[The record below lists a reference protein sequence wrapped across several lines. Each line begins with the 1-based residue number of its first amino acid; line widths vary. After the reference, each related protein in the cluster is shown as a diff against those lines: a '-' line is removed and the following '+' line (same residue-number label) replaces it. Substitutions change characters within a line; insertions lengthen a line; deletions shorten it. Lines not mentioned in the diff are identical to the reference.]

1 MRNAAGI
8 FFACLCSC
16 VLAAA
21 QTTPTTIVAPGSSL
35 PGLGGITTNLDG
47 PGYIEAGG
55 SHSNLTGDYPNWN
68 DFYMRGM
75 ISGGRNA
82 FTGEI
87 TRENRFGDSGWFGTA
102 GVIRTL
108 SDNWYAQ
115 ASAGASVGG
124 FFLPRYRV
132 DGAINRKLLR
142 RRQLVVTGGM
152 GFDQSRT
159 INRDIRGQAEATYYF
174 GFPVVLQ
181 GGFMWTYST
190 PGDIVAR
197 TQYIAAT
204 EGHDKEH
211 FISLRYERGREG
223 YEVIGAP
230 NVTTS
235 GYNVVFDFPEQTIG
249 ATWRQWI
256 GPNWG
261 VNLNIEQHEETSY
274 HRLGGTI
281 GVFLDF

>member
-1 MRNAAGI
+1 MNAARAI
-8 FFACLCSC
+8 LVCLAACA
-16 VLAAA
+16 LAAA
-21 QTTPTTIVAPGSSL
+21 QTSSTPTPPGSSL
-35 PGLGGITTNLDG
+35 PGLGGVAMGLDG
-47 PGYIEAGG
+47 PGYIEIGG
-55 SHSNLTGDYPNWN
+55 SHNNLTGEYPNWN

-87 TRENRFGDSGWFGTA
+87 TRENRFGDSGWYGDV

-115 ASAGASVGG
+115 GSAGASVGG
-124 FFLPRYRV
+124 FFLPRVRF
-132 DGAINRKLLR
+132 DGAINRKLLQH
-142 RRQLVVTGGM
+142 RQLVVTGGM
-152 GFDQSRT
+152 GFDHSRT
-159 INRDIRGQAEATYYF
+159 VNKDLRGLAEASYYF
-174 GFPVVLQ
+174 NFPLVLQ

-190 PGDIVAR
+190 PGDVVAR
-197 TQYIAAT
+197 TQHIAAT

-211 FISLRYERGREG
+211 FISLRYEWGREG
-223 YEVIGAP
+223 YEVIGP
-230 NVTTS
+230 PSDTTP
-235 GYNVVFDFPEQTIG
+235 GYNVVFDFPEHTAG
-249 ATWRQWI
+249 VTWRQWI

-261 VNLNIEQHEETSY
+261 FNLNVEQHSETSY